1 MATIIRQAYIDKIE
15 KYLGK
20 ETIIVLV
27 GQRRVGKS
35 YMMKT
40 VRDQKASNPDNNII
54 YIDKE
59 KREFDSIRNY
69 QDLNQYIDEHFVAS
83 KHNYI
88 LIDEIQDI
96 TEFER
101 SIRSFRTEPNTD
113 IIITGSNAKMLSNE
127 LSTLIGGRYKEI
139 YIQSLSYKEFL
150 VFHQLPDNDDS
161 LAKYIQYGGL
171 PGLAKIGLEEDDA
184 REYQMDIFHTVLLKN
199 VIMRNRI
206 RNVPFLENLVRFL
219 ADNTGKL
226 ISANSIAK
234 YMKSQGESITSTV
247 IINYISFLCEAYILH
262 KVNRFD
268 IHGKRIFETN
278 DKFYFEDNGI
288 RNALAGGTREGDIE
302 KVIENI
308 IYQHLIRLGYQVYVG
323 QLQAGEI
330 DFVCT
335 KPDGQ
340 RIYVQASYIIAD
352 MATREREFGNLR
364 AINDNYPKYVI
375 SMTPLLT
382 RNDDNGITH
391 LHLRKFLKEGLSGTR
406 CKSTKFQTD
415 MQIILRKRPSLPLLK
430 QIKKKRAYLVRA
442 NTETFANFANEK

>member
-1 MATIIRQAYIDKIE
+1 MVTIIRQAYIDKIE

-139 YIQSLSYKEFL
+139 YIQSLSYEEFL
-150 VFHQLPDNDDS
+150 VFHQLPDNDES

-184 REYQMDIFHTVLLKN
+184 REYQMDIFHTVLLKD

-391 LHLRKFLKEGLSGTR
+391 LHLRKFLKEG
-406 CKSTKFQTD
+406 F
-415 MQIILRKRPSLPLLK
+415 
-430 QIKKKRAYLVRA
+430 
-442 NTETFANFANEK
+442 

>member
-1 MATIIRQAYIDKIE
+1 MATIIRQSYIDKIE
-15 KYLGK
+15 RYLGK

-35 YMMKT
+35 CMMKMI
-40 VRDQKASNPDNNII
+40 RDRKKADDCNNII
-54 YIDKE
+54 FIDKE
-59 KREFDSIRNY
+59 KREFDCIQTY
-69 QDLNQYIDEHFVAS
+69 QDLNDYIREHFQS
-83 KHNYI
+83 DKHNYI

-96 TEFER
+96 KEFER
-101 SIRSFRTEPNTD
+101 SIRSYRTEPNTD
-113 IIITGSNAKMLSNE
+113 IIITGSNARMLSNE

-139 YIQSLSYKEFL
+139 YIQSLSYNEFL
-150 VFHQLPDNDDS
+150 EFHQLSDNDEV
-161 LAKYIQYGGL
+161 LALYIQYGGL

-184 REYQMDIFHTVLLKN
+184 REYQMDIYHTVLLKD
-199 VIMRNRI
+199 VIMRNQI

-226 ISANSIAK
+226 ISANSISK
-234 YMKSQGESITSTV
+234 YMKSQGESIASAAIT
-247 IINYISFLCEAYILH
+247 NYISFLCEAYILH
-262 KVNRFD
+262 KVNRYD

-288 RNALAGGTREGDIE
+288 RNAIAGGTREGDIE

-308 IYQHLIRLGYQVYVG
+308 IYQNLIRLGYQVYVG

-335 KPDGQ
+335 KPGGE

-352 MATREREFGNLR
+352 DATREREFGNLR
-364 AINDNYPKYVI
+364 AIKDNYPKYVI

-382 RNDDNGITH
+382 KNDNDGITH
-391 LHLRKFLKEGLSGTR
+391 LHLRKFLTEG
-406 CKSTKFQTD
+406 
-415 MQIILRKRPSLPLLK
+415 I
-430 QIKKKRAYLVRA
+430 
-442 NTETFANFANEK
+442 

>member
-20 ETIIVLV
+20 ETIIALV

-40 VRDQKASNPDNNII
+40 VRDQKVSNPDNNII

-101 SIRSFRTEPNTD
+101 SIQSFRTEPNTD

-139 YIQSLSYKEFL
+139 YIQSLSYEEFL

-184 REYQMDIFHTVLLKN
+184 REYQMDIFHTVLLKD

-268 IHGKRIFETN
+268 IHGKRILETN

-391 LHLRKFLKEGLSGTR
+391 LHLRKFLKEGL
-406 CKSTKFQTD
+406 
-415 MQIILRKRPSLPLLK
+415 
-430 QIKKKRAYLVRA
+430 
-442 NTETFANFANEK
+442 

>member
-139 YIQSLSYKEFL
+139 YIQSLSYEEFL

-323 QLQAGEI
+323 QLQAGKI
-330 DFVCT
+330 DFACT

-391 LHLRKFLKEGLSGTR
+391 LHLRKFLKEGL
-406 CKSTKFQTD
+406 
-415 MQIILRKRPSLPLLK
+415 
-430 QIKKKRAYLVRA
+430 
-442 NTETFANFANEK
+442 

>member
-1 MATIIRQAYIDKIE
+1 MATIIRQSYIDKIE
-15 KYLGK
+15 RYLGK

-35 YMMKT
+35 CMMKMI
-40 VRDQKASNPDNNII
+40 RDRKKADDCNNII
-54 YIDKE
+54 FIDKE
-59 KREFDSIRNY
+59 KREFDCIQTY
-69 QDLNQYIDEHFVAS
+69 QDLNDYIREHFQS
-83 KHNYI
+83 DKHNYI

-96 TEFER
+96 KEFER
-101 SIRSFRTEPNTD
+101 SIRSYRTEPNTD
-113 IIITGSNAKMLSNE
+113 IIITGSNARMLSNE

-139 YIQSLSYKEFL
+139 YIQSLSYNEFL
-150 VFHQLPDNDDS
+150 EFHQLSDNDEV
-161 LAKYIQYGGL
+161 LALYIQYGGL

-184 REYQMDIFHTVLLKN
+184 REYQMDIYHTVLLKD
-199 VIMRNRI
+199 VIMRNQI

-226 ISANSIAK
+226 ISANSISK
-234 YMKSQGESITSTV
+234 YMKSQGESIASAA

-262 KVNRFD
+262 KVNRYD

-288 RNALAGGTREGDIE
+288 RNAIAGGTREGDIE

-308 IYQHLIRLGYQVYVG
+308 IYQNLIRLGYQVYVG

-335 KPDGQ
+335 KPGGE

-352 MATREREFGNLR
+352 DATREREFGNLR
-364 AINDNYPKYVI
+364 SIKDNYPKYVI

-382 RNDDNGITH
+382 KNDNDGITH
-391 LHLRKFLKEGLSGTR
+391 LHLRKFLTEG
-406 CKSTKFQTD
+406 
-415 MQIILRKRPSLPLLK
+415 I
-430 QIKKKRAYLVRA
+430 
-442 NTETFANFANEK
+442 

>member
-101 SIRSFRTEPNTD
+101 SIRNFRTEPNTD

-139 YIQSLSYKEFL
+139 YIQSLSYEEFL

-184 REYQMDIFHTVLLKN
+184 REYQMDIFHTVLLKD
-199 VIMRNRI
+199 VIMRNQI

-330 DFVCT
+330 DFACT

-391 LHLRKFLKEGLSGTR
+391 LHLRKFLKEGL
-406 CKSTKFQTD
+406 
-415 MQIILRKRPSLPLLK
+415 
-430 QIKKKRAYLVRA
+430 
-442 NTETFANFANEK
+442 

>member
-1 MATIIRQAYIDKIE
+1 MATIIRQAYINKIE

-35 YMMKT
+35 YIMKT

-139 YIQSLSYKEFL
+139 YIQSLSYEEFL

-184 REYQMDIFHTVLLKN
+184 REYQMDIFHTVLLKD

-330 DFVCT
+330 DFACT

-391 LHLRKFLKEGLSGTR
+391 LHLRKFLKEGL
-406 CKSTKFQTD
+406 
-415 MQIILRKRPSLPLLK
+415 
-430 QIKKKRAYLVRA
+430 
-442 NTETFANFANEK
+442 

>member
-1 MATIIRQAYIDKIE
+1 MATIIRQAYLDKIE

-40 VRDQKASNPDNNII
+40 VRDQKASNLDNNII

-59 KREFDSIRNY
+59 KREFDSIKNY
-69 QDLNQYIDEHFVAS
+69 QDLNQYIDEHFDAN

-96 TEFER
+96 KEFER

-139 YIQSLSYKEFL
+139 YIQSLSYEEFL
-150 VFHQLPDNDDS
+150 MFHQLPDSDDS
-161 LAKYIQYGGL
+161 LAQYIQYGGL

-184 REYQMDIFHTVLLKN
+184 REYQMDIFHTVLLKD
-199 VIMRNRI
+199 VIMRNQI

-330 DFVCT
+330 DFVCA

-340 RIYVQASYIIAD
+340 RIYVQASYIIVD
-352 MATREREFGNLR
+352 QATREREFGNLR
-364 AINDNYPKYVI
+364 AIKDNYPKYVI
-375 SMTPLLT
+375 SMTPLVT
-382 RNDDNGITH
+382 SNDDNGITH
-391 LHLRKFLKEGLSGTR
+391 LHLRKFLKEGL
-406 CKSTKFQTD
+406 
-415 MQIILRKRPSLPLLK
+415 
-430 QIKKKRAYLVRA
+430 
-442 NTETFANFANEK
+442 